1 MQVVSTKHRYMKV
14 CIIAPSVVHV
24 QKITNAFNE
33 WLLQDM
39 NAFVYPSLIN
49 TDKIYHYSGHQ
60 RTLEL
65 SKPVSG
71 LLKNAQRHH

>member
-49 TDKIYHYSGHQ
+49 TDKTTTILDTNVHSNFQTPDVAHDQ
-60 RTLEL
+60 ST
-65 SKPVSG
+65 
-71 LLKNAQRHH
+71 